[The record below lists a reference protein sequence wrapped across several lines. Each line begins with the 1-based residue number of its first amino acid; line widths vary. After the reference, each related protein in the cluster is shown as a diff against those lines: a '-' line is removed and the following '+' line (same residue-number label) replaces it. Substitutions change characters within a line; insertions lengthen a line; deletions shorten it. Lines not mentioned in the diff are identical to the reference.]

1 MSEEKLYA
9 VKNDE
14 GKYLDIDLPI
24 WWDDKAGSAF
34 KRIDLAFRWAKKYDG
49 HVVTLIEE
57 PKKVVVSPEEAKNI
71 DALINAKSYQEVIA
85 FTSFIF
91 NHKNS
96 KFVKRILKAITNGY
110 TITLPAVDTKY
121 LVYENIGGNTDGK
134 FVLQARWD
142 HPNVFW
148 DVSSQLVNGEEYRF
162 TQEEI
167 ERLELEKYE
176 KEEVTDDGTK

>member
-1 MSEEKLYA
+1 A
-9 VKNDE
+9 VTNGWLVHWHE
-14 GKYLDIDLPI
+14 NSGDLFSSYQEAS
-24 WWDDKAGSAF
+24 K
-34 KRIDLAFRWAKKYDG
+34 WATTLGG

-57 PKKVVVSPEEAKNI
+57 PEKVAVSKEEAKSI

-96 KFVKRILKAITNGY
+96 KFVKRILKAITTGY

-121 LVYENIGGNTDGK
+121 LVYENIGGNADGK
-134 FVLQARWD
+134 FVIQARWD
-142 HPNVFW
+142 HPNVSW
-148 DVSSQLVNGEEYRF
+148 DVSSQLLNGEEYRF

-176 KEEVTDDGTK
+176 KEEVTDDEQ